1 MTVNDHVLLYNIALN
16 IIIIADI
23 SPCGSISAV
32 LNALPASFSLIF
44 TMTQFDIYHL

>member
-23 SPCGSISAV
+23 ISPCGSISAV
-32 LNALPASFSLIF
+32 LNAFYLHHSL
-44 TMTQFDIYHL
+44 